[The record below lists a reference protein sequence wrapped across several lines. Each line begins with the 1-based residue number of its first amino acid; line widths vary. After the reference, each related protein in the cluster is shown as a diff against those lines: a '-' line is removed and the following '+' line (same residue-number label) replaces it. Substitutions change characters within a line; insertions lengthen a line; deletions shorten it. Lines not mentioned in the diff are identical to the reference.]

1 MTAQVRVTQIGS
13 WPGTDLDLALR
24 IALEETPDLPV
35 LPELPDRGPHAAMI
49 GRATALLPGLSVDL
63 QPAGW
68 RLIHGEARDRRRT
81 HQQFRDDL
89 ERLEE
94 RIAVLAQ
101 QQTAWGNRLKIAVAG
116 PWTLAATLDLPL
128 GERVLSDTGAC
139 REIAQSL
146 TAGLTDLRGE
156 LARRLV
162 GVDIVVQ
169 VDEPML
175 AMVAAGELRT
185 SSRLNRIAAV
195 DEADLVAPLADLAAT
210 GETWL
215 HSCGGDVAVRSLMTV
230 DDLVVALDADLLT
243 RPGWDA
249 VGEALDSGRSVALG
263 HSIERGPDVLAH
275 AVLDQIETLGLG
287 PEVTDRLW
295 LTPSCGLA
303 EHTEADAVRE
313 LRTLR
318 SAAAIITETLLGE

>member
-1 MTAQVRVTQIGS
+1 MTAQVRATQIGS

-24 IALEETPDLPV
+24 IACEEAPDLPV
-35 LPELPDRGPHAAMI
+35 LPELPDRGPHAEMI

-94 RIAVLAQ
+94 RIAALAQ
-101 QQTAWGNRLKIAVAG
+101 QETDWGQRLKIAVAG
-116 PWTLAATLDLPL
+116 PWTLAATLDLPF
-128 GERVLSDTGAC
+128 GERVLSDTGAR
-139 REIAQSL
+139 REVAQSL
-146 TAGLTDLRGE
+146 TAGVTELRSE
-156 LARRLV
+156 LARRLPDV
-162 GVDIVVQ
+162 ELIIQ
-169 VDEPML
+169 IDEPML
-175 AMVAAGELRT
+175 AMVAGGELRT

-195 DEADLVAPLADLAAT
+195 DEPELVAPLAELAAT

-215 HSCGGDVAVRSLMTV
+215 HSCGADVPVRSLMTI
-230 DDLVVALDADLLT
+230 DDLVLALDADLLT
-243 RPGWDA
+243 RAGWDA
-249 VGEALDSGRSVALG
+249 VGEALDAGRIFALG
-263 HSIERGPDVLAH
+263 HSVARGPDDLAH
-275 AVLDQIETLGLG
+275 AVLDRIEELGLG

-303 EHTEADAVRE
+303 DRTETDAVRE